1 MWYDPKI
8 IKYPCNSE
16 TGNPSQE
23 DLLKIMDEVP
33 QYTYIAICDY
43 LAEVIR
49 RDETININSIEEKYY
64 SHPVETTW
72 QTHYLTSYYFL
83 AYYYYKHKLDPSK
96 AIKYV
101 QLSLLERASYDS
113 ASALLVRFYIEGFG
127 TKPNLEKAKE
137 IWKKVKEE
145 INAWPY
151 KFEIHPYS
159 VFNMEL

>member
-8 IKYPCNSE
+8 IKYPSNSE

-49 RDETININSIEEKYY
+49 RDETIDINLIEEKYY
-64 SHPVETTW
+64 SHPVETAW

-83 AYYYYKHKLDPSK
+83 AYYYYKHKLDANK

-127 TKPNLEKAKE
+127 VPKNENTAKKIWLKARKE
-137 IWKKVKEE
+137 IKTF
-145 INAWPY
+145 PY
-151 KFEIHPYS
+151 RFEIHPYS
-159 VFNMEL
+159 VFRMEL

>member
-1 MWYDPKI
+1 MWYDPRV
-8 IKYPCNSE
+8 IKYPVNSE

-64 SHPVETTW
+64 SHPVETAW

-83 AYYYYKHKLDPSK
+83 AYYYYKHKLDPNK

-113 ASALLVRFYIEGFG
+113 ASALLARFYIEGFG
-127 TKPNLEKAKE
+127 VLKNENTAKKIWLKA
-137 IWKKVKEE
+137 KEE
-145 INAWPY
+145 INTWPH
-151 KFEIHPYS
+151 KFEIHDYS

>member
-1 MWYDPKI
+1 MWYDPKV
-8 IKYPCNSE
+8 IKYPCNNE

-49 RDETININSIEEKYY
+49 RDETININLIEEKYY
-64 SHPVETTW
+64 SHPVETAW

-83 AYYYYKHKLDPSK
+83 AYYYYKHKLDPNK
-96 AIKYV
+96 AIKYI

-113 ASALLVRFYIEGFG
+113 ASALLVRFYLEGFG
-127 TKPNLEKAKE
+127 VPVNKKKAKE
-137 IWKKVKEE
+137 IWLKARKEIE
-145 INAWPY
+145 TFPY
-151 KFEIHPYS
+151 RIEIHLYS